1 MIEFDLKFKIGT
13 EVEQTIKVLRNI
25 KVLEQIANG
34 LLTIAAKNW
43 DSDDFETIIRQS
55 VVFDFDD
62 QGEELN
68 GQNVCGAL
76 D

>member
-1 MIEFDLKFKIGT
+1 MDIDKK
-13 EVEQTIKVLRNI
+13 LRNI

-55 VVFDFDD
+55 VVNISKMTGTKINLNFFSTKLPILDD
-62 QGEELN
+62 SEKWT
-68 GQNVCGAL
+68 
-76 D
+76 